1 MEKEKNPEMEDAQN
15 QVVNDVAVQ
24 RLKYEEELNNLFDEL
39 EKGGYYKRTY
49 GKGSRVE
56 MDGTLFGSLIN
67 FINDHKRSLYTIQQ
81 MLNLLATTSDA
92 MLTDNA
98 SVTIE
103 LMKVHKENVDAGNS
117 ISMEDM
123 DKEDAKEKIKVV
135 TPKGKATKKG
145 KATGSKEK

>member
-1 MEKEKNPEMEDAQN
+1 MENENNPEMDAAGQE
-15 QVVNDVAVQ
+15 VANDVTAQ
-24 RLKYEEELNNLFDEL
+24 REKYEKELNELFDEL

-49 GKGSRVE
+49 GEGSKVE
-56 MDGTLFGSLIN
+56 MDGTLFASLIN

-81 MLNLLATTSDA
+81 MLNLLATTSEA

-103 LMKVHKENVDAGNS
+103 FMKVHKENVDAGNS

-123 DKEDAKEKIKVV
+123 DKADAKEKIKVV
-135 TPKGKATKKG
+135 APKKTAKKK
-145 KATGSKEK
+145 KATGSKG